1 IDRTELVSRR
11 MADLKLGQA
20 MKKSHRFKV
29 WMQDGASS
37 LRHLLHSSLAFTRV
51 VSIERVAYPQKFV
64 YCFEVAGDPPAFF
77 VEGGILTH
85 NCFGY
90 QGYKNARFGQIE
102 AHECTTALGREMLLR
117 AKDVAESQGYTM
129 LHALVD
135 SVWLTRPGAARAD
148 YEALAQAI
156 VRATGLPIAVEGVYR
171 WIAFVPSRTHPLVGV
186 PNRYFGVFEDGTEKV
201 RGIELRRGDTPPIV
215 ATMQRRM
222 LDVLFEAGTLDEAR
236 ARFPVLKELL
246 DEQIIRLRQHEVR
259 AEELVIRTV
268 LSQDPREYE
277 RGIPQ
282 AVAAHQLVQA
292 GVTLH
297 PGEPIEYI
305 ITNAAAKIP
314 AERAAAYARLPS
326 DWCYDVD
333 RYTLMLRRAV
343 DTLLAPFRNGY
354 HGNGTGSG

>member
-1 IDRTELVSRR
+1 MHSLQRLLE
-11 MADLKLGQA
+11 
-20 MKKSHRFKV
+20 
-29 WMQDGASS
+29 SS
-37 LRHLLHSSLAFTRV
+37 LGFIRV
-51 VSIERVAYPQKFV
+51 MAIDEVPYAERFV
-64 YCFEVAGDPPAFF
+64 YCVELTDDPAAFVVADG
-77 VEGGILTH
+77 VLTH
-85 NCFGY
+85 NSFGY

-135 SVWLTRPGAARAD
+135 SVWLTRPGATRAD

-156 VRATGLPIAVEGVYR
+156 VEATGLPIAVEGVYR

-186 PNRYFGVFEDGTEKV
+186 PNRFFGVFEDGTEKV

-215 ATMQRRM
+215 AAMQRRM
-222 LDVLFEAGTLDEAR
+222 LDVLFEAGTLDEAH
-236 ARFPVLKELL
+236 ARFTILEDLL
-246 DEQIIRLRQHEVR
+246 NEQIVRLRQHEVR

-292 GVTLH
+292 GITLH
-297 PGEPIEYI
+297 PGEMIEYI

-333 RYTLMLRRAV
+333 RYTLMLRRAA
-343 DTLLAPFRNGY
+343 DTLLAPFRSAERTVGRSSLIER
-354 HGNGTGSG
+354 T

>member
-1 IDRTELVSRR
+1 MATLKNALAVTEQYRWRGFGPRTHSLQRLLE
-11 MADLKLGQA
+11 
-20 MKKSHRFKV
+20 
-29 WMQDGASS
+29 SS
-37 LRHLLHSSLAFTRV
+37 LGFIRV
-51 VSIERVAYPQKFV
+51 MARDEVPYAERFV
-64 YCFEVAGDPPAFF
+64 YCVELADDPAAFVVADG
-77 VEGGILTH
+77 VLTH
-85 NCFGY
+85 NSFGY

-135 SVWLTRPGAARAD
+135 SVWLTRPGATRAD

-156 VRATGLPIAVEGVYR
+156 VEATGLPIAVEGVYR

-186 PNRYFGVFEDGTEKV
+186 PNRFFGVFEDGPEKV

-215 ATMQRRM
+215 AAMQRRM
-222 LDVLFEAGTLDEAR
+222 LDVLFEAGTLDEIR
-236 ARFPVLKELL
+236 ARFPVLEDLL
-246 DEQIIRLRQHEVR
+246 NEQIVRLRQHEVR

-292 GVTLH
+292 GITLH
-297 PGEPIEYI
+297 PGEMIEYI

-333 RYTLMLRRAV
+333 RYTLMLRRAA
-343 DTLLAPFRNGY
+343 DTLLAPFR
-354 HGNGTGSG
+354 SGERTVERPPLTERA

>member
-1 IDRTELVSRR
+1 
-11 MADLKLGQA
+11 M
-20 MKKSHRFKV
+20 
-29 WMQDGASS
+29 
-37 LRHLLHSSLAFTRV
+37 
-51 VSIERVAYPQKFV
+51 
-64 YCFEVAGDPPAFF
+64 
-77 VEGGILTH
+77 LTH
-85 NCFGY
+85 NSFGY

-135 SVWLTRPGAARAD
+135 SVWLQRPGATRAD
-148 YEALAQAI
+148 YEALSRGI
-156 VRATGLPIAVEGVYR
+156 VEATGLPIAVEGVYR

-201 RGIELRRGDTPPIV
+201 RGLELRRGDAPPIV
-215 ATMQRRM
+215 AAMQRRM
-222 LDVLFEAGTLDEAR
+222 LDLLFQATTLDEAR
-236 ARFPVLKELL
+236 ARLPAVTELL
-246 DEQIIRLRQHEVR
+246 EEQCVRLRQHEVR

-282 AVAAHQLVQA
+282 AVAAHQLVHA

-297 PGEPIEYI
+297 PGEMIEYI

-343 DTLLAPFRNGY
+343 DTLLAPFRAATAQSRILAPAEPR
-354 HGNGTGSG
+354 TGEALS